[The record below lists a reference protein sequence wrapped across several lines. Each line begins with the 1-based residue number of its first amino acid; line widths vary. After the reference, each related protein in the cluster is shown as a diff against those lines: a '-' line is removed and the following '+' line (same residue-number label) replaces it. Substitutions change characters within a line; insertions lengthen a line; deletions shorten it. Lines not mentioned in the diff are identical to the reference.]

1 MMSEEVMDE
10 VEYDACVHPHTN
22 DHLAIDEIAVQ
33 RQEWSRF
40 MEKNSTES
48 TGMY

>member
-1 MMSEEVMDE
+1 MSEEDVDE

-22 DHLAIDEIAVQ
+22 DQLAINEIAAQ
-33 RQEWSRF
+33 RQHWSKF

-48 TGMY
+48 PGIC